1 MREEEWR
8 ALEQDIRFDYI
19 RDSYFTELKNAEM
32 MKERLEILQQMEE
45 FIGTYYSRD
54 FVRKNVLRQTEEEIK
69 EMEAQI
75 RAEEKSGDIDI
86 NADQD
91 NQE

>member
-1 MREEEWR
+1 
-8 ALEQDIRFDYI
+8 
-19 RDSYFTELKNAEM
+19 
-32 MKERLEILQQMEE
+32 MEE

-91 NQE
+91 NRE